1 MADQKQQQESGGD
14 WGQRENPAQTPHQHS
29 SDAKPAKEPS
39 EGTEELFKKP
49 YSQKE
54 FERDPAKHER

>member
-1 MADQKQQQESGGD
+1 MADQRQQQESGSPS
-14 WGQRENPAQTPHQHS
+14 QRENAAQTPHQRS
-29 SDAKPAKEPS
+29 SDAKSAKEQS
-39 EGTEELFKKP
+39 EGIEELFKKP